1 MKAITLATALLM
13 VASMAVGAETENKAT
28 QTTDTTNNP
37 ITGSKTVTKKM
48 KKKVKA
54 GKSEENVEVVEKTK
68 TAKDGT
74 VSTTTEV
81 DADKVKTK

>member
-13 VASMAVGAETENKAT
+13 VASMAVGADAEKTAT
-28 QTTDTTNNP
+28 QTTDTSKNP
-37 ITGSKTVTKKM
+37 ITGSTTVTKKM

-54 GKSEENVEVVEKTK
+54 GKNEENVEVVEKTK
-68 TAKDGT
+68 TSKDGT

-81 DADKVKTK
+81 EAAKEKTK